1 MTDTTGTQGP
11 GGTPAVPASAVWLK
25 GQLLEIASALRPGR
39 RPEVVREWTDPVRW
53 RDPTPV
59 GHRFLFLLC
68 VSTDDRPTPPDD
80 ALNAFTA
87 AGWTVRGQRSGPDG
101 ESWATA
107 GREDFEVQVYT
118 GAGRGITTFTGWTPV
133 IYAAEQQLSQPPF
146 TRSTAPGILCDDCHG
161 WGICQECGGRAYS
174 GGSGGYGRCWC
185 TGNNAGPG
193 RCAECGGTGLLTAEE
208 VARMQRQHGDGD
220 TSRQTPPEDGH
231 DSNTSA
237 FLTVS
242 RRPCRCGE
250 FRCSW
255 RNTLSRSGDHRL
267 SHFHGTCPTCAAART
282 LRFTL
287 PLH

>member
-1 MTDTTGTQGP
+1 MTDTTGAREP
-11 GGTPAVPASAVWLK
+11 GSAPAAPASAVWLR
-25 GQLLEIASALRPGR
+25 GQLLEIASALRPDR

-68 VSTDDRPTPPDD
+68 VATDDRPTPPDD

-87 AGWTVRGQRSGPDG
+87 AGWTVRTQRSGPDG
-101 ESWATA
+101 ESWTA
-107 GREDFEVQVYT
+107 VGREDFDVRVYT

-133 IYAAEQQLSQPPF
+133 VYAAEQRLSQPPF
-146 TRSTAPGILCDDCHG
+146 TRSTADGILCDDCHG
-161 WGICQECGGRAYS
+161 WGVCQECGGRAYS
-174 GGSGGYGRCWC
+174 GGSGGHGRCWC

-193 RCAECGGTGLLTAEE
+193 RCVECGGTGLLTAEE
-208 VARMQRQHGDGD
+208 VAWLRGQHGDD
-220 TSRQTPPEDGH
+220 ASQQLPPEDGH
-231 DSNTSA
+231 GSNTGA

-255 RNTLSRSGDHRL
+255 RNTLSRTDGHLL
-267 SHFHGTCPTCAAART
+267 SHFHGTCRTCATRRT
-282 LRFTL
+282 HTFRL